1 LNFVVTEEDRVRTV
15 GVERLWRVCFGEIS
29 SETTD
34 RLENNGSID
43 GLILICSN
51 LNIYWPAKQTASSLH
66 CYKHRLYQKIVVFW
80 LVTPSSLV
88 EVRLSVKKVTLNC
101 QFRSTSL
108 YGITFE
114 KSPECWTQIPQSSFC
129 LPKYFSPLP
138 IKPTSAT
145 KSYVEVLL
153 FCRAPGS

>member
-1 LNFVVTEEDRVRTV
+1 ML
-15 GVERLWRVCFGEIS
+15 IS
-29 SETTD
+29 S
-34 RLENNGSID
+34 
-43 GLILICSN
+43 N
-51 LNIYWPAKQTASSLH
+51 LKIYWPVKQTASSLH

-80 LVTPSSLV
+80 LVTPSSIV
-88 EVRLSVKKVTLNC
+88 EVRLSAKKITLKG

-138 IKPTSAT
+138 IKPT
-145 KSYVEVLL
+145 KSYVEISKHQRCKEEATASLCVCNCLL
-153 FCRAPGS
+153 NTWDLSLTWGNVTLCVPPTDQISAHHQHFR